1 MMSESEKKWAFWALS
16 CAFFVDFL
24 GYAFI
29 VPILPSWRAEFALSN
44 TEATALVS
52 LWAVPLFL
60 LGPYTGR
67 VTDRLG
73 AGRTILFSLFALT
86 IASLLYLVAMKVT
99 SVDGFINLSI
109 ARLIH
114 GASGAAILTAGF
126 AAASDIWPT
135 KFGEM
140 SGKLIAMATIGGLM
154 GPVVGGATYTLGPEY
169 AFIGLAIIT
178 ALIIPVVY
186 VTTKE
191 LGHGSQP
198 AQGSVPLKVF
208 IQNPV
213 LFRIGLLV
221 MMTTLATGALE
232 AGVPLFLK
240 DNLGLNAAWIG
251 AVLLVMVVA
260 QGLGGWL
267 WGVLVDRNGPVKYM
281 IFGWSI
287 VTITM
292 IAAGYVAHTIADAVL
307 AAYCIIVILGIF
319 QFAIS
324 AAQVP
329 MLPMVDAATTQV
341 YGKGGAGLAFGAFGT
356 AWAAGTIVGPM
367 VIGPVYDYTD
377 SWGITLGILAIPMA
391 IGLIITLTNRQ
402 LLSDCYNSEMSKRL
416 ESNDMP

>member
-1 MMSESEKKWAFWALS
+1 MMSESDKKWAFWALS
-16 CAFFVDFL
+16 CAFLVDFL

-52 LWAVPLFL
+52 LWAVPLFI

-73 AGRTILFSLFALT
+73 PGRTILFSLVALT
-86 IASLLYLVAMKVT
+86 GAALLYLVAMKVT
-99 SVDGFINLSI
+99 FVDGFIVLAI

-126 AAASDIWPT
+126 AAASEIWPT

-154 GPVVGGATYTLGPEY
+154 GPVIGGASYTLGPQY
-169 AFIGLAIIT
+169 AFIGLATIT
-178 ALIIPVVY
+178 ALTIPLIY

-191 LGHGSQP
+191 LGHGSEP

-213 LFRIGLLV
+213 LFRIGMLV

-240 DNLGLNAAWIG
+240 DSLGLNAAWIG

-267 WGVLVDRNGPVKYM
+267 WGVLVDRNGPVRYM
-281 IFGWSI
+281 IFGW
-287 VTITM
+287 VVATIAM
-292 IAAGYVAHTIADAVL
+292 LAAGYVAYTIHDVIL
-307 AAYCIIVILGIF
+307 AAYCIIVILGFF

-329 MLPMVDAATTQV
+329 LLPMVDAATTQV

-356 AWAAGTIVGPM
+356 AWAAGTIVGPL
-367 VIGPVYDYTD
+367 VIGMVYDYTNN
-377 SWGITLGILAIPMA
+377 WGISLGVLAIPMG
-391 IGLIITLTNRQ
+391 IGLLITLGNRQ
-402 LLSDCYNSEMSKRL
+402 LLSDCYNSEMSKRN
-416 ESNDMP
+416 ES

>member
-1 MMSESEKKWAFWALS
+1 MMSESDKKWAFWALS
-16 CAFFVDFL
+16 CAFLVDFL

-52 LWAVPLFL
+52 LWAVPLFI

-73 AGRTILFSLFALT
+73 PGRTILFSLVALT
-86 IASLLYLVAMKVT
+86 GAALLYLVAMKVT
-99 SVDGFINLSI
+99 FVDGFIVLAI

-126 AAASDIWPT
+126 AAASEIWPT

-154 GPVVGGATYTLGPEY
+154 GPVIGGASYTLGPQY
-169 AFIGLAIIT
+169 AFIGLATIT
-178 ALIIPVVY
+178 ALTIPLIY

-191 LGHGSQP
+191 LGHGSEP

-213 LFRIGLLV
+213 LFRIGMLV

-240 DNLGLNAAWIG
+240 DSLGLNAAWIG

-267 WGVLVDRNGPVKYM
+267 WGVLVDRNGPVRYM
-281 IFGWSI
+281 IFGW
-287 VTITM
+287 VVATIAM
-292 IAAGYVAHTIADAVL
+292 LAAGYVAYTIHDVIL
-307 AAYCIIVILGIF
+307 AAYCIIVILGFF

-329 MLPMVDAATTQV
+329 LLPMVDAATTQV

-356 AWAAGTIVGPM
+356 AWAAGTIVGPL
-367 VIGPVYDYTD
+367 VIGMVYDYTNN
-377 SWGITLGILAIPMA
+377 WGISLGVLAIPMG
-391 IGLIITLTNRQ
+391 IGLLITLGNRQ
-402 LLSDCYNSEMSKRL
+402 LLSDCYNSEMSKRH
-416 ESNDMP
+416 ES

>member
-1 MMSESEKKWAFWALS
+1 MNERDKRWAFWALS
-16 CAFFVDFL
+16 FAFLVDFL

-29 VPILPSWRAEFALSN
+29 VPILPSWKQEFDLSN
-44 TEATALVS
+44 TEATLLVS

-60 LGPYTGR
+60 LGPKTGR
-67 VTDRLG
+67 LTDRLG
-73 AGRTILFSLFALT
+73 AGRTILFSLFSLT
-86 IASLLYLVAMKVT
+86 IASLLYLAAMEVT
-99 SVDGFINLSI
+99 FVDGFVILAI

-126 AAASDIWPT
+126 AAASTIWPT
-135 KFGEM
+135 KFGEI
-140 SGKLIAMATIGGLM
+140 SGKLIAMATIGGLL
-154 GPVVGGATYTLGPEY
+154 GPVIGGVAYTIGPPY
-169 AFIGLAIIT
+169 AFIGLSLITAAIIP
-178 ALIIPVVY
+178 LVY

-191 LGHGSQP
+191 LGFGGEP
-198 AQGSVPLKVF
+198 AQGSVPLRVF

-232 AGVPLFLK
+232 AGVPLYLEES
-240 DNLGLNAAWIG
+240 LGLNAAWIG

-260 QGLGGWL
+260 QGLGGWI
-267 WGVLVDRNGPVKYM
+267 WGTLVDRNGPVRYM
-281 IFGWSI
+281 IFGWYI
-287 VTITM
+287 VTAAM
-292 IAAGYVAHTIADAVL
+292 LAAGYVAYTISDSAL

-329 MLPMVDAATTQV
+329 MLPMVDTATSQV

-367 VIGPVYDYTD
+367 VIGPVYDATN
-377 SWGITLGILAIPMA
+377 SWGITLGILAYRC
-391 IGLIITLTNRQ
+391 LQ
-402 LLSDCYNSEMSKRL
+402 DY
-416 ESNDMP
+416 

>member
-1 MMSESEKKWAFWALS
+1 MNDRDKKWAFWALS
-16 CAFFVDFL
+16 CAFLVDFL

-29 VPILPSWRAEFALSN
+29 VPILPSWKQEFDLTN

-60 LGPYTGR
+60 LGPKTGR
-67 VTDRLG
+67 LTDRLG
-73 AGRTILFSLFALT
+73 AGRTILFSLFSLT
-86 IASLLYLVAMKVT
+86 IASLLYLAAMEVKF
-99 SVDGFINLSI
+99 VDGFIILAI

-126 AAASDIWPT
+126 AAASEIWPT
-135 KFGEM
+135 NFGEI
-140 SGKLIAMATIGGLM
+140 SGKLIAMATIGGLL
-154 GPVVGGATYTLGPEY
+154 GPVIGGVAYTIGPAI
-169 AFIGLAIIT
+169 AFIGLSLIT
-178 ALIIPVVY
+178 AMIIPLVY

-191 LGHGSQP
+191 LGVGGEP
-198 AQGSVPLKVF
+198 AQGSVPLRVF

-232 AGVPLFLK
+232 AGVPLYLEES
-240 DNLGLNAAWIG
+240 LGLNAAWIG

-260 QGLGGWL
+260 QGTGGWI
-267 WGVLVDRNGPVKYM
+267 WGALVDKNGPVRYM
-281 IFGWSI
+281 IFGWYI
-287 VTITM
+287 VTAAM
-292 IAAGYVAHTIADAVL
+292 LAAGYVAHSISDSAL

-329 MLPMVDAATTQV
+329 MLPMVDTATSQV

-367 VIGPVYDYTD
+367 VIGPVFDTTN
-377 SWGITLGILAIPMA
+377 SWGITLGILAIPMFA
-391 IGLIITLTNRQ
+391 GLLITLTNKQ
-402 LLSDCYNSEMSKRL
+402 MLAECYESEMSKRF
-416 ESNDMP
+416 ESE

>member
-1 MMSESEKKWAFWALS
+1 MKESDKKWAFWALA
-16 CAFFVDFL
+16 CAFMVDFL

-29 VPILPSWRAEFALSN
+29 VPILPSWKEEFMLSN

-60 LGPYTGR
+60 LGPKTGR
-67 VTDRLG
+67 LTDRLG

-86 IASLLYLVAMKVT
+86 LSALLYLVAMEITVI
-99 SVDGFINLSI
+99 DGFYVLAA

-135 KFGEM
+135 NFGEV
-140 SGKLIAMATIGGLM
+140 SGKLIAMATIGGLL
-154 GPVVGGATYTLGPEY
+154 GPVVGGVSYTIGPQY
-169 AFIGLAIIT
+169 AFIGLSIIT
-178 ALIIPVVY
+178 AMIIPVVY
-186 VTTKE
+186 VTTRE
-191 LGHGSQP
+191 LGQGSEP
-198 AQGSVPLKVF
+198 AQGSVPLMVF

-232 AGVPLFLK
+232 AGIPLFLE

-260 QGLGGWL
+260 QGFGGWM
-267 WGVLVDRNGPVKYM
+267 WGALVDKNGPVRYM
-281 IFGWSI
+281 TIGWYV
-287 VTITM
+287 VTVAM
-292 IAAGYVAHTIADAVL
+292 LAAGYVAHSISDTTL

-329 MLPMVDAATTQV
+329 MLPMVDAATSQV

-367 VIGPVYDYTD
+367 VIGPVFDYTN
-377 SWGITLGILAIPMA
+377 SWGITLGILAIPMF
-391 IGLIITLTNRQ
+391 IGLVITLTNRQ
-402 LLSDCYNSEMSKRL
+402 LLDDCYNSEMSKRL
-416 ESNDMP
+416 ESE

>member
-1 MMSESEKKWAFWALS
+1 MSESDKKWAFWALS
-16 CAFFVDFL
+16 CAFLVDFL

-44 TEATALVS
+44 TESTALVS
-52 LWAVPLFL
+52 LWAVPLFI

-73 AGRTILFSLFALT
+73 PGRTILFSLVALT
-86 IASLLYLVAMKVT
+86 GAALLYLVAMKVT
-99 SVDGFINLSI
+99 FVDGFIVLAI

-126 AAASDIWPT
+126 AAASEIWPT
-135 KFGEM
+135 KFGEI

-154 GPVVGGATYTLGPEY
+154 GPVIGGASYTLGPQY
-169 AFIGLAIIT
+169 AFIGLATIT
-178 ALIIPVVY
+178 ALIIPIIY

-191 LGHGSQP
+191 LGHGSEP

-213 LFRIGLLV
+213 LFRIGMLV

-232 AGVPLFLK
+232 AGIPLFLK
-240 DNLGLNAAWIG
+240 DSLGLNAAWIG

-267 WGVLVDRNGPVKYM
+267 WGVLVDRNGPVRYM
-281 IFGWSI
+281 ILGWI
-287 VTITM
+287 VVTIAM
-292 IAAGYVAHTIADAVL
+292 LAAGYVAYTVHDVIL
-307 AAYCIIVILGIF
+307 AAYCIIVILGFF

-329 MLPMVDAATTQV
+329 LLPMVDTATTQV
-341 YGKGGAGLAFGAFGT
+341 YGEGGAGLAFGAFGT
-356 AWAAGTIVGPM
+356 AWAAGTIVGPL
-367 VIGPVYDYTD
+367 VIGGVYDYTNN
-377 SWGITLGILAIPMA
+377 WGISLGILAIPMA
-391 IGLIITLTNRQ
+391 MGLLITLGNRQ
-402 LLSDCYNSEMSKRL
+402 LLSDCYNSEMSKRH
-416 ESNDMP
+416 ESE

>member
-1 MMSESEKKWAFWALS
+1 MMSESDKKWAFWALS
-16 CAFFVDFL
+16 CAFLVDFL

-52 LWAVPLFL
+52 LWAVPLFI

-73 AGRTILFSLFALT
+73 PGRTILFSLVALT
-86 IASLLYLVAMKVT
+86 GAALLYLVAMKVT
-99 SVDGFINLSI
+99 FVDGFIVLAI

-126 AAASDIWPT
+126 AAASEIWPT

-154 GPVVGGATYTLGPEY
+154 GPVIGGASYTLGPQY
-169 AFIGLAIIT
+169 AFIGLATIT
-178 ALIIPVVY
+178 ALTIPLIY

-191 LGHGSQP
+191 LGHGSEP

-213 LFRIGLLV
+213 LFRIGMLV

-240 DNLGLNAAWIG
+240 DSLGLNAAWIG

-267 WGVLVDRNGPVKYM
+267 WGVLVDRNGPVRYM
-281 IFGWSI
+281 IFGW
-287 VTITM
+287 VVATIAM
-292 IAAGYVAHTIADAVL
+292 LAAGYVAYTIHDVIL
-307 AAYCIIVILGIF
+307 AAYCIIVILGFF

-329 MLPMVDAATTQV
+329 LLPMVDTATTQV

-356 AWAAGTIVGPM
+356 AWAAGTIVGPL
-367 VIGPVYDYTD
+367 VIGMVYDYTNN
-377 SWGITLGILAIPMA
+377 WGISLGVLAIPMG
-391 IGLIITLTNRQ
+391 IGLLITLGNRQ
-402 LLSDCYNSEMSKRL
+402 LLSDCYNSEMSKRH
-416 ESNDMP
+416 ES

>member
-1 MMSESEKKWAFWALS
+1 MSESDKKWAFWALS
-16 CAFFVDFL
+16 CAFLVDFL

-52 LWAVPLFL
+52 LWAVPLFI

-73 AGRTILFSLFALT
+73 PGRTILFSLVSLT
-86 IASLLYLVAMKVT
+86 AAALLYLVAMKVT
-99 SVDGFINLSI
+99 FVDGFIVLAI

-126 AAASDIWPT
+126 AAASEIWPT
-135 KFGEM
+135 KFGEI

-154 GPVVGGATYTLGPEY
+154 GPVIGGASYTLGPQY
-169 AFIGLAIIT
+169 AFIGLATIT
-178 ALIIPVVY
+178 ALIIPLIY

-191 LGHGSQP
+191 LGHGSEP

-213 LFRIGLLV
+213 LFRIGMLV

-240 DNLGLNAAWIG
+240 DSLGLNAAWIG

-260 QGLGGWL
+260 QGLGGWM
-267 WGVLVDRNGPVKYM
+267 WGVLVDRNGPVRYM
-281 IFGWSI
+281 IFGWI
-287 VTITM
+287 VVTIAM
-292 IAAGYVAHTIADAVL
+292 LSAGYVAYTIHDVIL
-307 AAYCIIVILGIF
+307 AAYCIIVILGFF

-329 MLPMVDAATTQV
+329 LLPMVDTATTQV
-341 YGKGGAGLAFGAFGT
+341 YGEGGAGLAFGAFGT
-356 AWAAGTIVGPM
+356 AWAAGTIVGPL
-367 VIGPVYDYTD
+367 VIGMVYDYTNN
-377 SWGITLGILAIPMA
+377 WGISLGILAIPMA
-391 IGLIITLTNRQ
+391 MGLLITLGNRQ
-402 LLSDCYNSEMSKRL
+402 LLSDCYNSEMSKRH
-416 ESNDMP
+416 ESE

>member
-1 MMSESEKKWAFWALS
+1 
-16 CAFFVDFL
+16 
-24 GYAFI
+24 
-29 VPILPSWRAEFALSN
+29 
-44 TEATALVS
+44 
-52 LWAVPLFL
+52 
-60 LGPYTGR
+60 
-67 VTDRLG
+67 
-73 AGRTILFSLFALT
+73 
-86 IASLLYLVAMKVT
+86 
-99 SVDGFINLSI
+99 
-109 ARLIH
+109 
-114 GASGAAILTAGF
+114 
-126 AAASDIWPT
+126 
-135 KFGEM
+135 
-140 SGKLIAMATIGGLM
+140 
-154 GPVVGGATYTLGPEY
+154 
-169 AFIGLAIIT
+169 
-178 ALIIPVVY
+178 
-186 VTTKE
+186 
-191 LGHGSQP
+191 
-198 AQGSVPLKVF
+198 
-208 IQNPV
+208 
-213 LFRIGLLV
+213 

>member
-1 MMSESEKKWAFWALS
+1 MMSESDKKWAFWALS
-16 CAFFVDFL
+16 CAFLVDFL

-52 LWAVPLFL
+52 LWAVPLFI

-73 AGRTILFSLFALT
+73 PGRTILFSLVALT
-86 IASLLYLVAMKVT
+86 GAALLYLVAMKVT
-99 SVDGFINLSI
+99 FVDGFIVLAI

-126 AAASDIWPT
+126 AAASEIWPT

-154 GPVVGGATYTLGPEY
+154 GPVIGGASYTLGPQY
-169 AFIGLAIIT
+169 AFIGLATIT
-178 ALIIPVVY
+178 ALIIPLIY

-191 LGHGSQP
+191 LGHGSEP

-213 LFRIGLLV
+213 LFRIGMLV

-240 DNLGLNAAWIG
+240 DSLGLNAAWIG

-267 WGVLVDRNGPVKYM
+267 WGVLVDRNGPVRYM
-281 IFGWSI
+281 IFGWVV
-287 VTITM
+287 VTLAM
-292 IAAGYVAHTIADAVL
+292 LAAGYVAYTIHDVIL
-307 AAYCIIVILGIF
+307 AAYCIIVILGFF

-329 MLPMVDAATTQV
+329 LLPMVDAATSQV

-356 AWAAGTIVGPM
+356 AWAAGTIVGPL
-367 VIGPVYDYTD
+367 VIGMVYDYTNN
-377 SWGITLGILAIPMA
+377 WGISLGVLAIPMG
-391 IGLIITLTNRQ
+391 IGLLITLGNRQ
-402 LLSDCYNSEMSKRL
+402 LLSDCYNSEMSKRH
-416 ESNDMP
+416 ES

>member
-1 MMSESEKKWAFWALS
+1 MMSESDKKWAFWALS
-16 CAFFVDFL
+16 CAFLVDFL

-52 LWAVPLFL
+52 LWAVPLFI

-73 AGRTILFSLFALT
+73 PGRTILFSLVALT
-86 IASLLYLVAMKVT
+86 GAALLYLVAMKVT
-99 SVDGFINLSI
+99 FVDGFIVLAI

-126 AAASDIWPT
+126 AAASEIWPT

-154 GPVVGGATYTLGPEY
+154 GPVMGGASYTLGPQY
-169 AFIGLAIIT
+169 AFIGLATIT
-178 ALIIPVVY
+178 ALTIPLIY

-191 LGHGSQP
+191 LGHGSEP

-213 LFRIGLLV
+213 LFRIGMLV

-240 DNLGLNAAWIG
+240 DSLGLNAAWIG

-267 WGVLVDRNGPVKYM
+267 WGVLVDRNGPVRYM
-281 IFGWSI
+281 IFGW
-287 VTITM
+287 VVATIAM
-292 IAAGYVAHTIADAVL
+292 LAAGYVAYTIHDVIL
-307 AAYCIIVILGIF
+307 AAYCIIVILGFF

-329 MLPMVDAATTQV
+329 LLPMVDAATTQV

-356 AWAAGTIVGPM
+356 AWAAGTIVGPL
-367 VIGPVYDYTD
+367 VIGMVYDYTNN
-377 SWGITLGILAIPMA
+377 WGISLGVLAIPMS
-391 IGLIITLTNRQ
+391 IGLLITLGNRQ
-402 LLSDCYNSEMSKRL
+402 LLSDCYNSEMSKRN
-416 ESNDMP
+416 ES

>member
-1 MMSESEKKWAFWALS
+1 MKESEKKWAFWALA
-16 CAFFVDFL
+16 CAFMVDFL

-29 VPILPSWRAEFALSN
+29 VPILPSWKQEFDLSN

-52 LWAVPLFL
+52 LWAVPLFF
-60 LGPYTGR
+60 LGPKTGR
-67 VTDRLG
+67 LTDKLG

-86 IASLLYLVAMKVT
+86 IASLLYLVAMKITV
-99 SVDGFINLSI
+99 VDGFIVLAI

-135 KFGEM
+135 NFGEI
-140 SGKLIAMATIGGLM
+140 SGKLIAMATIGGLL
-154 GPVVGGATYTLGPEY
+154 GPVIGGVAYTIGPQY
-169 AFIGLAIIT
+169 AFIGLALIT
-178 ALIIPVVY
+178 ALIIPIVY
-186 VTTKE
+186 VTTRE
-191 LGHGSQP
+191 LGHGSKP
-198 AQGSVPLKVF
+198 AQGSVPLRVF

-232 AGVPLFLK
+232 AGIPLFLE

-260 QGLGGWL
+260 QGIGGWM
-267 WGVLVDRNGPVKYM
+267 WGALVDKNGPVRYM
-281 IFGWSI
+281 TIGWYV
-287 VTITM
+287 VTVAM
-292 IAAGYVAHTIADAVL
+292 LAAGYVAHSISDTTL

-329 MLPMVDAATTQV
+329 MLPMVDTATSQA
-341 YGKGGAGLAFGAFGT
+341 YGEGGAGLAFGAFGT

-367 VIGPVYDYTD
+367 VIGPVYDYTH
-377 SWGITLGILAIPMA
+377 SWGITLGILAIPMF
-391 IGLIITLTNRQ
+391 IGLIITVSNRQ
-402 LLSDCYNSEMSKRL
+402 LLDDCYNSEMSKRL
-416 ESNDMP
+416 ESE

>member
-1 MMSESEKKWAFWALS
+1 MNESEKRWAFWALS
-16 CAFFVDFL
+16 CAFLVDFL

-29 VPILPSWRAEFALSN
+29 VPILPSWKQEFALSN

-60 LGPYTGR
+60 LGPKTGR
-67 VTDRLG
+67 ITDRLG
-73 AGRTILFSLFALT
+73 AGRTILFSLFCLT
-86 IASLLYLVAMKVT
+86 GASLLYLVAMKVT
-99 SVDGFINLSI
+99 FVDGFIILAI

-135 KFGEM
+135 KFGEI
-140 SGKLIAMATIGGLM
+140 SGKLIAMATIGGLL
-154 GPVVGGATYTLGPEY
+154 GPVIGGVAYTLGPEY
-169 AFIGLAIIT
+169 AFIGLSLIT
-178 ALIIPVVY
+178 AAIIPVVY

-191 LGHGSQP
+191 LGHGTGEP

-221 MMTTLATGALE
+221 TMTTLATGALE
-232 AGVPLFLK
+232 AGVPLFLA

-260 QGLGGWL
+260 QGIGGWM

-281 IFGWSI
+281 IFGWWI
-287 VTITM
+287 VTM
-292 IAAGYVAHTIADAVL
+292 AMLAAGYVAYSINDAVL
-307 AAYCIIVILGIF
+307 VGYCIIVILGIF

-329 MLPMVDAATTQV
+329 MLPMIDTATSQV

-356 AWAAGTIVGPM
+356 AWAAGTIIGPM
-367 VIGPVYDYTD
+367 VIGPVFDYTG
-377 SWGITLGILAIPMA
+377 SWGITLGILAIPMLA
-391 IGLIITLTNRQ
+391 GLLITVTNRQ
-402 LLSDCYNSEMSKRL
+402 MLRECYNSEMSKRL
-416 ESNDMP
+416 ESE

>member
-1 MMSESEKKWAFWALS
+1 MKESDKKWAFWALA
-16 CAFFVDFL
+16 CAFMVDFL

-29 VPILPSWRAEFALSN
+29 VPILPSWKEEFMLSN

-60 LGPYTGR
+60 LGPKTGR
-67 VTDRLG
+67 LTDRLG

-86 IASLLYLVAMKVT
+86 LSALLYLVAMEITVI
-99 SVDGFINLSI
+99 DGFYVLAA

-135 KFGEM
+135 NFGEV
-140 SGKLIAMATIGGLM
+140 SGKLIAMATIGGLL
-154 GPVVGGATYTLGPEY
+154 GPVVGGVSYTIGPQY
-169 AFIGLAIIT
+169 AFIGLSVIT
-178 ALIIPVVY
+178 AMIIPVVY
-186 VTTKE
+186 VTTRE
-191 LGHGSQP
+191 LGQGSEP
-198 AQGSVPLKVF
+198 AQGSVPLMVF

-232 AGVPLFLK
+232 AGIPLFLE

-260 QGLGGWL
+260 QGFGGWI
-267 WGVLVDRNGPVKYM
+267 WGALVDKNGPVRYM
-281 IFGWSI
+281 TIGWYV
-287 VTITM
+287 VTVAM
-292 IAAGYVAHTIADAVL
+292 LAAGYVAHSISDTTL

-329 MLPMVDAATTQV
+329 MLPMVDAATSQV

-367 VIGPVYDYTD
+367 VIGPVFDYTN
-377 SWGITLGILAIPMA
+377 SWGITLGILAIPMF
-391 IGLIITLTNRQ
+391 IGLVITLTNRQ
-402 LLSDCYNSEMSKRL
+402 LLEDCYNSEMSKRL
-416 ESNDMP
+416 ESE

>member
-1 MMSESEKKWAFWALS
+1 MMSESDKKWAFWALS
-16 CAFFVDFL
+16 CAFLVDFL

-52 LWAVPLFL
+52 LWAVPLFI

-73 AGRTILFSLFALT
+73 PGRTILFSLVALT
-86 IASLLYLVAMKVT
+86 GAALLYLVAMKVT
-99 SVDGFINLSI
+99 FVDGFIVLAI

-126 AAASDIWPT
+126 AAASEIWPT

-154 GPVVGGATYTLGPEY
+154 GPVIGGASYTLGPQY
-169 AFIGLAIIT
+169 AFIGLATIT
-178 ALIIPVVY
+178 ALIIPLIY

-191 LGHGSQP
+191 LGHGSEP

-213 LFRIGLLV
+213 LFRIGMLV

-240 DNLGLNAAWIG
+240 DSLGLNAAWIG

-267 WGVLVDRNGPVKYM
+267 WGVLVDRNGPVRYM
-281 IFGWSI
+281 IFGW
-287 VTITM
+287 VVATIAM
-292 IAAGYVAHTIADAVL
+292 LAAGYVAYTIHDVIL
-307 AAYCIIVILGIF
+307 AAYCIIVILGFF

-329 MLPMVDAATTQV
+329 LLPMVDTATTQV

-356 AWAAGTIVGPM
+356 AWAAGTIVGPL
-367 VIGPVYDYTD
+367 VIGMVYDYTNN
-377 SWGITLGILAIPMA
+377 WGISLGVLAIPMG
-391 IGLIITLTNRQ
+391 IGLLITLGNRQ
-402 LLSDCYNSEMSKRL
+402 LLSDCYNSEMSKRH
-416 ESNDMP
+416 ES

>member
-1 MMSESEKKWAFWALS
+1 MKESDKKWAFWALA
-16 CAFFVDFL
+16 CAFMVDFL

-29 VPILPSWRAEFALSN
+29 VPILPSWKEEFMLSN

-60 LGPYTGR
+60 LGPKTGR
-67 VTDRLG
+67 LTDRLG

-86 IASLLYLVAMKVT
+86 LSALLYLVAMEITVI
-99 SVDGFINLSI
+99 DGFYVLAA

-135 KFGEM
+135 NFGEV
-140 SGKLIAMATIGGLM
+140 SGKLIAMATIGGLL
-154 GPVVGGATYTLGPEY
+154 GPVVGGVSYTIGPQY
-169 AFIGLAIIT
+169 AFIGLSIIT
-178 ALIIPVVY
+178 AMIIPVVY
-186 VTTKE
+186 VTTRE
-191 LGHGSQP
+191 LGQGSEP
-198 AQGSVPLKVF
+198 AQGSVPLMVF

-232 AGVPLFLK
+232 AGIPLFLE

-260 QGLGGWL
+260 QGFGGWM
-267 WGVLVDRNGPVKYM
+267 WGALVDKNGPVRYM
-281 IFGWSI
+281 TIGWYV
-287 VTITM
+287 VTVAM
-292 IAAGYVAHTIADAVL
+292 LAAGYVAHSISDTTL

-329 MLPMVDAATTQV
+329 MLPMVDAATSQV

-367 VIGPVYDYTD
+367 IIGPVFDYTN
-377 SWGITLGILAIPMA
+377 SWGITLGILAIPMF
-391 IGLIITLTNRQ
+391 IGLVITLTNRQ
-402 LLSDCYNSEMSKRL
+402 LLDDCYNSEMSKRL
-416 ESNDMP
+416 ESE

>member
-1 MMSESEKKWAFWALS
+1 MMSESDKKWAFWALS
-16 CAFFVDFL
+16 CAFLVDFL

-52 LWAVPLFL
+52 LWAVPLFI

-73 AGRTILFSLFALT
+73 PGRTILFSLVALT
-86 IASLLYLVAMKVT
+86 GAALLYLVAMKVT
-99 SVDGFINLSI
+99 FVDGFIVLAI

-126 AAASDIWPT
+126 AAASEIWPT

-154 GPVVGGATYTLGPEY
+154 GPVMGGASYTLGPQY
-169 AFIGLAIIT
+169 AFIGLATIT
-178 ALIIPVVY
+178 ALTIPLIY

-191 LGHGSQP
+191 LGHGSEP

-213 LFRIGLLV
+213 LFRIGMLV

-240 DNLGLNAAWIG
+240 DSLGLNAAWIG

-267 WGVLVDRNGPVKYM
+267 WGVLVDRNGPVRYM
-281 IFGWSI
+281 IFGWVV
-287 VTITM
+287 VTLAM
-292 IAAGYVAHTIADAVL
+292 LAAGYVAYTIHDVIL
-307 AAYCIIVILGIF
+307 AAYCIIVILGFF

-329 MLPMVDAATTQV
+329 LLPMVDAATTQV

-356 AWAAGTIVGPM
+356 AWAAGTIVGPL
-367 VIGPVYDYTD
+367 VIGMVYDYTNN
-377 SWGITLGILAIPMA
+377 WGISLGVLAIPMS
-391 IGLIITLTNRQ
+391 IGLLITLGNRQ
-402 LLSDCYNSEMSKRL
+402 LLSDCYNSEMSKRH
-416 ESNDMP
+416 ES